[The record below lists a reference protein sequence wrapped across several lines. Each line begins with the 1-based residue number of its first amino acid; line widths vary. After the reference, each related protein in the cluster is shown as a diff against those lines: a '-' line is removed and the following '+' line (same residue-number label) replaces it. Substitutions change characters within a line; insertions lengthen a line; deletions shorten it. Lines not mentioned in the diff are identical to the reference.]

1 MFNEHGT
8 WIAICL
14 PSRWYQKISPS
25 HEEGFYQW
33 PALFIIHLPWYHQ
46 SPYKRKSSFKISA
59 NKDSYGMKGY
69 EEINLSFGEDGYL
82 IHLSFRVLPWCL
94 KPIDFGQAQNAELHH
109 FGDAP
114 QIAYETVSHARLV
127 NENRRIHCSFLAGK
141 SRLAHMKQITITW
154 LKLSAAVLAVRT
166 NQTLQEEFHLKFDKT
181 VFWSDSTAP
190 LQYIKN
196 EDKRFYTFVANRL
209 VVI

>member
-1 MFNEHGT
+1 M
-8 WIAICL
+8 AI
-14 PSRWYQKISPS
+14 WFTY
-25 HEEGFYQW
+25 
-33 PALFIIHLPWYHQ
+33 LFECCHDVY
-46 SPYKRKSSFKISA
+46 
-59 NKDSYGMKGY
+59 
-69 EEINLSFGEDGYL
+69 FG
-82 IHLSFRVLPWCL
+82 R
-94 KPIDFGQAQNAELHH
+94 AQNAELHH

-114 QIAYETVSHARLV
+114 QIAYKTVSHARLV

-166 NQTLQEEFHLKFDKT
+166 NQTLQEEFRLKFDKT

-196 EDKRFYTFVANRL
+196 EDKRFYTFVANLL